1 MLKSKVSVAVLIKEY
16 EKLRQPLA
24 VAVKEEIAEKEKEL
38 IEENAFSKEPTAEDG
53 VVIVSSSTPE
63 NGPQDTQDSDEVKT
77 SEATPPVEG
86 DDAKDGVG
94 LRSLQSF

>member
-1 MLKSKVSVAVLIKEY
+1 VLKSKVSVAVLIEEY

-63 NGPQDTQDSDEVKT
+63 NGPQDTQDSDEVIAELFEDLVLCSFVRCYF
-77 SEATPPVEG
+77 SE
-86 DDAKDGVG
+86 
-94 LRSLQSF
+94 